1 MPKILDIFC
10 ILKIF
15 GVYETHL
22 PHFIY
27 TISRAFGNRQETG
40 YVDLHCIKDFAV
52 EGVWSN
58 KPYFNSDAIWQT
70 SDGTLQVPDA
80 NSNLWV
86 DINTNIETGL
96 VSGYSNTPIIIHD
109 LNYNLE
115 VTTRITY
122 DGDNNPIYNTPQI
135 SLIGGA
141 NTDLD
146 ITGDLNINLNKSDT
160 YWTPS
165 TLNITVGG
173 DLVGGGG
180 ANNEKGNTYHVYGD
194 MNVANNASG
203 TDMHPL
209 GLVLQIRS
217 GFTSQNESPWNTL
230 AIQRN
235 CTFQIDGNLTF
246 SQTPGYTSQDDLN
259 AQLISFKT
267 GIENFIVGGV
277 VDMTSHYSSSGNHEY
292 LVEWNLRTKLGTK
305 HSTFDGSTMF
315 DSNITIGGLKGTALL
330 SATEDYDAANHK
342 INMTFT
348 NKVDAAWQGTFKNDG
363 GTQFHLKMDSSAT
376 NTQTMIFSDKSAT
389 NSATGLLVDT
399 VSVSGGTLL
408 FQNQSTFG
416 NGELVLDGG
425 KFGALG
431 NGVSFASA
439 VFKSGG
445 LLIGN
450 KDSFSDGIYALNL
463 GALSKEGTEKIG
475 IDFDGFDASLLIGE
489 PAYTLIFCESLSGF
503 SDDANADFI
512 AQNLLGAMASFAWDG
527 NMLTVSF
534 SQVPEPAAMA
544 AIIGALALFVAAQ
557 RRKK

>member
-1 MPKILDIFC
+1 MREFFLLSLYPLFA
-10 ILKIF
+10 LA
-15 GVYETHL
+15 
-22 PHFIY
+22 
-27 TISRAFGNRQETG
+27 AFAQNGA
-40 YVDLHCIKDFAV
+40 YVDLYSTKDFSTQM
-52 EGVWSN
+52 WSDGN
-58 KPYFNSDAIWQT
+58 TSYFKYQWEDEERQKSWWQT
-70 SDGTLQVPDA
+70 EDGTPTIPGA
-80 NSNLWV
+80 NNNLWV
-86 DINTNIETGL
+86 IADTSSQTGI
-96 VSGYSNTPIIIHD
+96 VSGYGNVPLEIHD
-109 LNYNLE
+109 LNYVLKAG
-115 VTTRITY
+115 TSGF
-122 DGDNNPIYNTPQI
+122 D
-135 SLIGGA
+135 LIGGA
-141 NTDLD
+141 DLN
-146 ITGDLNINLNKSDT
+146 INMTGDLNITLEESYANWNPVNLNIAIGGNSDT
-160 YWTPS
+160 Q
-165 TLNITVGG
+165 V
-173 DLVGGGG
+173 
-180 ANNEKGNTYHVYGD
+180 GNTYHVYGD
-194 MNVANNASG
+194 MNVENKASG
-203 TDMHPL
+203 SDIHQQ
-209 GLVLQIRS
+209 GLKLTVRNHYISSQIHSSS
-217 GFTSQNESPWNTL
+217 GDSTYYTTS
-230 AIQRN
+230 IQQN
-235 CTFQIDGNLTF
+235 CTFQVDGNLTF
-246 SQTPGYTSQDDLN
+246 SQTAGFSSTEDLDAQKIIFQTS
-259 AQLISFKT
+259 AT
-267 GIENFIVGGV
+267 NFIVGGV
-277 VDMTSHYSSSGNHEY
+277 VDMTPLYSSTMHNEY
-292 LVEWNLRTKLGTK
+292 LTEWNLRTKLGTK

-431 NGVSFASA
+431 DGVSFASA

-450 KDSFSDGIYALNL
+450 KDSLSAGIYALNL
-463 GALSKEGTEKIG
+463 GALSKEGTEKID
-475 IDFDGFDASLLIGE
+475 IDFDGFDASQLIGE

-557 RRKK
+557 RRRK

>member
-1 MPKILDIFC
+1 MKRICLS
-10 ILKIF
+10 L
-15 GVYETHL
+15 
-22 PHFIY
+22 FIP
-27 TISRAFGNRQETG
+27 SLAFSAIAQETG
-40 YVDLHCIKDFAV
+40 YVDLNCIKDFATQ
-52 EGVWSN
+52 GVWAN

-80 NSNLWV
+80 NSNLNV

-96 VSGYSNTPIIIHD
+96 ISGYSNTPITIHD

-115 VTTRITY
+115 LNTRITY
-122 DGDNNPIYNTPQI
+122 GSDGKPIYSTPQI
-135 SLIGGA
+135 TLIGAA
-141 NTDLD
+141 NANLN
-146 ITGDLNINLNKSDT
+146 ITGNLNITLNKSDT
-160 YWTPS
+160 YWSPS
-165 TLNITVGG
+165 TFNITVGG
-173 DLVGGGG
+173 DRIGGGSG
-180 ANNEKGNTYHVYGD
+180 NENGNTYHVYGD
-194 MNVANNASG
+194 MNVANKASG
-203 TDMHPL
+203 TDMYPQ
-209 GLVLQIRS
+209 GLVLQISS
-217 GFTSQNESPWNTL
+217 GFVSQSASPWNTL

-235 CTFQIDGNLTF
+235 CTFQVDGNLTF
-246 SQTPGYTSQDDLN
+246 SQTPGYTSQADLN

-267 GIENFIVGGV
+267 GIENFIVKGV
-277 VDMTSHYSSSGNHEY
+277 VDMTSHYASSGNHEY
-292 LVEWNLRTKLGTK
+292 LTEWNLRTKLGTK
-305 HSTFDGSTMF
+305 DSSFDGSTMF
-315 DSNITIGGLKGTALL
+315 DSNITIGGLKGNALL

-348 NKVDAAWQGTFKNDG
+348 NKTDAVWQGTFKNDG

-376 NTQTMIFSDKSAT
+376 NSQTMVFSDKSAT
-389 NSATGLLVDT
+389 NSATGLLVDS
-399 VSVSGGTLL
+399 VGVSGGTLL
-408 FQNQSTFG
+408 FQNQSSYG

-431 NGVSFASA
+431 DGASFASA
-439 VFKSGG
+439 VLKSGA

-450 KDSFSDGIYALNL
+450 KDSFSAGIYSLNL

-557 RRKK
+557 RRRK